1 MNMKHLPKPVS
12 FGLVAFLASWQAT
25 EFSLEYRSI
34 MGAIVAGLMGFL
46 NPELSAKVSDTPEI
60 DQNLPN

>member
-1 MNMKHLPKPVS
+1 MNYKHLPKPVS

-25 EFSLEYRSI
+25 QFSLEYRSI

-46 NPELSAKVSDTPEI
+46 NPELSTKGLDTPQGE
-60 DQNLPN
+60 

>member
-1 MNMKHLPKPVS
+1 MNHLPKPVA

-25 EFSLEYRSI
+25 QFEITYRSL

-46 NPELSAKVSDTPEI
+46 NPELAQNSKDTRTK
-60 DQNLPN
+60 

>member
-1 MNMKHLPKPVS
+1 MNYKHLPKPVS

-25 EFSLEYRSI
+25 QFSLEYRSI

-46 NPELSAKVSDTPEI
+46 NPELSSKSSDTPQGE
-60 DQNLPN
+60 

>member
-1 MNMKHLPKPVS
+1 MKVSKMHQLPKPVA

-25 EFSLEYRSI
+25 QFDLNYRSL

-46 NPELSAKVSDTPEI
+46 NPELAQNNKNTP
-60 DQNLPN
+60 N

>member
-1 MNMKHLPKPVS
+1 MRVKSMNHLPKPVA

-25 EFSLEYRSI
+25 QFEITYRSL

-46 NPELSAKVSDTPEI
+46 NPELAQNSKDTRTK
-60 DQNLPN
+60 

>member
-1 MNMKHLPKPVS
+1 MTNLPKPVA

-25 EFSLEYRSI
+25 QFEITYRSL

-46 NPELSAKVSDTPEI
+46 NPELAQNSKDTRTK
-60 DQNLPN
+60 

>member
-1 MNMKHLPKPVS
+1 MKVRSMHQLPKPVA

-25 EFSLEYRSI
+25 EFELNYRSL

-46 NPELSAKVSDTPEI
+46 NPELAQNSKDTRTK
-60 DQNLPN
+60 

>member
-1 MNMKHLPKPVS
+1 MKVKTMNQLPKPVA

-25 EFSLEYRSI
+25 QFSLEYRSV

-46 NPELSAKVSDTPEI
+46 NPELANNGRNTPK
-60 DQNLPN
+60 

>member
-1 MNMKHLPKPVS
+1 MNQLPKPVA

-25 EFSLEYRSI
+25 EFELTYRSI

-46 NPELSAKVSDTPEI
+46 NPELAQNGKNTPK
-60 DQNLPN
+60 

>member
-1 MNMKHLPKPVS
+1 MRVKSMTNLPKPVA

-25 EFSLEYRSI
+25 QFEITYRSL

-46 NPELSAKVSDTPEI
+46 NPELAQNSKDTRTK
-60 DQNLPN
+60 

>member
-1 MNMKHLPKPVS
+1 MKVKKMNNLPKPVA

-25 EFSLEYRSI
+25 QFDLNYRSL

-46 NPELSAKVSDTPEI
+46 NPELAQNNKNTP
-60 DQNLPN
+60 N

>member
-1 MNMKHLPKPVS
+1 MTRREKLIVLPKQVS

-46 NPELSAKVSDTPEI
+46 NPELASDTPK
-60 DQNLPN
+60 NK